1 MIGLAETA
9 DAKVDDVAG
18 ATTDADTDEEVNET
32 VRGMGLVLF
41 EARAAAHD
49 DDHEAEEAVSD
60 VEVFSADEVE
70 DEANEA
76 AGKEPVGCVAG

>member
-1 MIGLAETA
+1 MAETA
-9 DAKVDDVAG
+9 DAKVDDGAG

-32 VRGMGLVLF
+32 VRGMGLALF

-49 DDHEAEEAVSD
+49 DDQEADEAVSD

-70 DEANEA
+70 EA
-76 AGKEPVGCVAG
+76 ANAAAAKEPVGCVVG